1 MHDDA
6 KRRGIAAAE
15 TVSATDAPSFP
26 VLGERSQEVL
36 AAARAF
42 AQQDETILISG
53 PSGAGKSR
61 LAEFCHT
68 SSPRAHGPFQLVDLL
83 GIPEDMQM
91 AELFG
96 WRRGAFTGAV
106 KDHEGFVASTHGGTL
121 FLDEIDKLSLR
132 TQAGLLQFMESRRF
146 RSLGDSSGTRSA
158 NVRLIVATNTN
169 LRERVAQ
176 GLFREDLYFRISVL
190 PIHVPPLD
198 ERRDEIVAW
207 AKFMLERSHRRSGA
221 GQAVEL
227 DTSAAQAL
235 ERAHWPGNLR
245 QLDNVVRRAYALARA
260 THQAGSVLIV
270 RLHHVEQA
278 LGFDPPLVVERPL
291 LAELRRAADEVVTH
305 ALTTQSSR
313 KLDLED
319 ARAFE
324 GLVLEAAL
332 QRLGDLAEVYRL
344 FGGVSLVE
352 RRNHHRH
359 YRRELTRVARL
370 EQALEVRPSSLSKQ
384 SIK

>member
-68 SSPRAHGPFQLVDLL
+68 SSPRAPGPFQLVDLL